1 MNMGTPEQ
9 PEGVQHWSNVAMFAQ
24 KLESRRKRQQGFW
37 LFFRGCCGQCEGGA
51 LVENVLVDVTAV
63 KREANFGGF
72 RPDILLER
80 GDKPPIFLE
89 FTHTSPPSVAKL
101 AYCTANGIDLF
112 ELDGS
117 KPPADSSLMKVH
129 ISLRNCRKRQ
139 RQRLLDLWKHI
150 DSLDDPVVGVK
161 EDFRSPQRQRR
172 EWEAWDAGFEAM
184 RQEAVA
190 GTLRCIRCDRSLATE
205 DSGFSVTHIDIHK
218 PDDGCGQV
226 PFCQECEFRLRGGW
240 DGVYPD
246 DVASWEL
253 EEDCPSCQIILAE
266 QAKRIEQLE
275 KGASRRRSVE
285 MPESYGS
292 RLVHEPERRQ
302 QSYIVGNQTVSRGE
316 LLSVL
321 YMFHYILAE
330 ILKTY
335 PKDPK
340 AVMFREIVSGVVN
353 TVQYTNNM
361 YDWDWLEGIGE
372 GYISEHD
379 DPDNSKGDKH
389 LWPKRW
395 PGWQQLPPCPLLW
408 I

>member
-1 MNMGTPEQ
+1 M
-9 PEGVQHWSNVAMFAQ
+9 
-24 KLESRRKRQQGFW
+24 
-37 LFFRGCCGQCEGGA
+37 
-51 LVENVLVDVTAV
+51 ENVLVDVTVV

-117 KPPADSSLMKVH
+117 KPPDDSSLMKVH

-172 EWEAWDAGFEAM
+172 EWEAWDAEFEAM
-184 RQEAVA
+184 GQEAVA
-190 GTLRCIRCDRSLATE
+190 GTLRCIRCDRSLATG
-205 DSGFSVTHIDIHK
+205 DSGFSVTYIDIHK

-246 DVASWEL
+246 DVASWGL
-253 EEDCPSCQIILAE
+253 EEDCSSCQIILAE
-266 QAKRIEQLE
+266 QVKKMEEWE
-275 KGASRRRSVE
+275 KKSSQRRSVE

-292 RLVHEPERRQ
+292 RLVHEPERHQ
-302 QSYIVGNQTVSRGE
+302 QSYIVGNQTVSRGD

-340 AVMFREIVSGVVN
+340 TVMFREIVSGVVN

-379 DPDNSKGDKH
+379 APDNSKGDKH